1 VKTCPHCDGEI
12 RDSVVRCTHCR
23 RNLRDGEIDLEA
35 TPPAS
40 PPGRQSSPSGPHPVA
55 ASAPSAP
62 SVTVAAGRKPSAAPF
77 GSTPPRDT
85 WSNPVPSTSPLSD
98 PSAHRAI
105 ANSRRAFGPD
115 MWMLWAG
122 MAATVAGILA
132 FLAVKEPW
140 AHLTI
145 TQPATD
151 TVDALVVEVTVRG
164 HAAFVGTAG
173 TVLALMLAASG
184 LLWFFYGFQRGWSMP
199 GILNPALAI
208 LVTVAG
214 LGVALLSSMVW
225 FVWQDAMI
233 ARAENVGLTT
243 REMTQ
248 LLDQQPIPIVV
259 IERLPGLIRFGGMM
273 ALGLFASCLGW
284 WAYRR
289 RS

>member
-1 VKTCPHCDGEI
+1 M
-12 RDSVVRCTHCR
+12 VRCTHCR
-23 RNLRDGEIDLEA
+23 RNIRDGAIDLQTGPEPVVSGNGGSRSGA
-35 TPPAS
+35 VRPA
-40 PPGRQSSPSGPHPVA
+40 
-55 ASAPSAP
+55 APLLANAP
-62 SVTVAAGRKPSAAPF
+62 SVTVTAPTPAASSFGTPS
-77 GSTPPRDT
+77 GSAPPRDA
-85 WSNPVPSTSPLSD
+85 WANPAPPTSPLSNVT
-98 PSAHRAI
+98 AHRASP
-105 ANSRRAFGPD
+105 NSRRVFGPD

-122 MAATVAGILA
+122 MAAAAAGILA

-145 TQPATD
+145 TQTATELQ
-151 TVDALVVEVTVRG
+151 DALVVDVTVRG
-164 HAAFVGTAG
+164 SAAFVGTAG
-173 TVLALMLAASG
+173 TVLAVLLASAG

-208 LVTVAG
+208 LVTIAG
-214 LGVALLSSMVW
+214 LGVAGLSSMVW

-233 ARAENVGLTT
+233 ARAEAVGLTP

-259 IERLPGLIRFGGMM
+259 IERLPGLISFAGMM
-273 ALGLFASCLGW
+273 VLGLFASCLGW

>member
-1 VKTCPHCDGEI
+1 M
-12 RDSVVRCTHCR
+12 VRCTHCR
-23 RNLRDGEIDLEA
+23 RNLRDGEIDLE

-40 PPGRQSSPSGPHPVA
+40 PPGRQGPPSGPAQPVA
-55 ASAPSAP
+55 ATIATAP
-62 SVTVAAGRKPSAAPF
+62 SVTVAAPPKSAAAPF
-77 GSTPPRDT
+77 GSAPSRDT
-85 WSNPVPSTSPLSD
+85 WSSAPPTSPLWD
-98 PSAHRAI
+98 PSTHRAI
-105 ANSRRAFGPD
+105 PNSRRAFGPD

-122 MAATVAGILA
+122 MAATVAGFLA

-184 LLWFFYGFQRGWSMP
+184 LLWFFYGFQRGWSIP
-199 GILNPALAI
+199 GILNPALSI

-259 IERLPGLIRFGGMM
+259 IERLPGLISFGGMM
-273 ALGLFASCLGW
+273 AFGLFASCLGW